1 MKIHSGEQPTMSRE
15 EMADDYLRLKFEYTR
30 LHEDYR
36 RLQSEKDKQ
45 LLLHGVVKRTLDRK
59 IAAYELVNMWY
70 EKEYDSSTPYDEV
83 ASMDKEA
90 AELNA
95 QIKVLRHILS
105 EVGEL

>member
-1 MKIHSGEQPTMSRE
+1 MKEQET
-15 EMADDYLRLKFEYTR
+15 K
-30 LHEDYR
+30 
-36 RLQSEKDKQ
+36 KQ
-45 LLLHGVVKRTLDRK
+45 ALDLSNVVKRTLERK
-59 IAAYELVNMWY
+59 EAAYACVNMWY
-70 EKEYDSSTPYDEV
+70 EKEYDSSTSDDEV